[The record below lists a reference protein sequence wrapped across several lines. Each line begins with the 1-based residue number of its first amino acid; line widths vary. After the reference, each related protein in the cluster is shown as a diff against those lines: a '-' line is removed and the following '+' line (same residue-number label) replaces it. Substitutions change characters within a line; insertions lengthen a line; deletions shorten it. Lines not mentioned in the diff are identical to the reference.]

1 MNFNPKWG
9 RQRQADSNLTF
20 SNFWRTDG
28 KRQWLCAYWQSR
40 ISEDQWGSVRINEE
54 QWGEVRISEWR
65 LQLPA
70 EQLSFWRM
78 GGRKINPTHTTEV
91 SGRFRRCAIAMSAWR
106 HTSKHI
112 PVTADIISWFRW
124 QEARN
129 FLQNYSRELS
139 DAGICSVRFWPDNCH
154 HMRATERC
162 IIQRAV

>member
-9 RQRQADSNLTF
+9 RQGQTDNNLTF

-28 KRQWLCAYWQSR
+28 KRQRSSGSVLTNKAV
-40 ISEDQWGSVRINEE
+40 SVRINEE
-54 QWGEVRISEWR
+54 QWGQVRISEWQ
-65 LQLPA
+65 LQQSA

-78 GGRKINPTHTTEV
+78 WGRKINPTHTREV
-91 SGRFRRCAIAMSAWR
+91 SGLFRRCATAMSAWQ

-112 PVTADIISWFRW
+112 PVTADIISWFRR

-129 FLQNYSRELS
+129 SLQNWSRELS

-154 HMRATERC
+154 HLRATERC
-162 IIQRAV
+162 IKQRAV